1 MTTHE
6 IAIAD
11 YFTRQSQVYILEFRT
26 WRGQVSDA
34 KSRWAL
40 ENARTRLNM
49 ARTWYRIAGIL
60 LPQ

>member
-1 MTTHE
+1 MITRET
-6 IAIAD
+6 ALAD
-11 YFTRQSQVYILEFRT
+11 YFLHCAQAYLLEFHT

-49 ARTWYRIAGIL
+49 ARTWYRIAGV
-60 LPQ
+60 LPPQ